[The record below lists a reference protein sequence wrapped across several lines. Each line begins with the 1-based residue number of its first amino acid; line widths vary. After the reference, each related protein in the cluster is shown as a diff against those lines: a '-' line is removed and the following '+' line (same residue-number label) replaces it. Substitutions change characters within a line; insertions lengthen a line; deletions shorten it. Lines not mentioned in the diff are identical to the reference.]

1 MRGEE
6 HKHSLKTTRNNNNKN
21 ATKFPSFSFS
31 NGCAHE
37 RVGENN
43 NNNNNNNT
51 VKKTKANKG
60 EWLIDRAEWINK
72 EEKEEEDCNGRRSS
86 SSSS

>member
-6 HKHSLKTTRNNNNKN
+6 HKHSLKTTRNNTNKN

-37 RVGENN
+37 RVGE
-43 NNNNNNNT
+43 
-51 VKKTKANKG
+51 KQQQQQH
-60 EWLIDRAEWINK
+60 
-72 EEKEEEDCNGRRSS
+72 C
-86 SSSS
+86 